1 MGQDRAN
8 CYTGILSD
16 ILQDLTTAQF
26 DIYGIYHG
34 WLTPGIHGKNF
45 HHSHLTQAKKA
56 MMVAQSKS
64 IVHLARELP
73 ALLDRPRPPNQRHR
87 AIKADAPPTAEQ
99 PPART
104 PFKAYARDGQS
115 DHTQFKLSNMNI
127 QDTSGHSESEQT
139 PEHLPPT
146 DKRSLYTTSDLT
158 SINADT
164 INSIMED
171 PRFTARLTAL
181 ISNLGPDTSTAR
193 QVAYP
198 PSSQATRAPY
208 KQGDSSSAP
217 SACFS
222 MMVHSKCGREA
233 DCRYSHDQQVI
244 RAARQACLQ
253 QWKTDSSSTL
263 SNINVLNAHF
273 PLESRSDDSHGY
285 TDTAR
290 QEVLTHLNAL
300 AVRAQSADF

>member
-1 MGQDRAN
+1 
-8 CYTGILSD
+8 
-16 ILQDLTTAQF
+16 
-26 DIYGIYHG
+26 
-34 WLTPGIHGKNF
+34 
-45 HHSHLTQAKKA
+45 
-56 MMVAQSKS
+56 MVAQSKS

-73 ALLDRPRPPNQRHR
+73 ALLDRPTPPYQRHR
-87 AIKADAPPTAEQ
+87 TIKADAPPTAEQ

-115 DHTQFKLSNMNI
+115 DRTKVKLSNINI
-127 QDTSGHSESEQT
+127 QDTSCHSDSEQM
-139 PEHLPPT
+139 PDHLPTT
-146 DKRSLYTTSDLT
+146 DERSLYTTSDLT

-181 ISNLGPDTSTAR
+181 ISNLGPDTSTVR
-193 QVAYP
+193 QIAYP

-273 PLESRSDDSHGY
+273 PLESRADDSHGY